1 MIANYFTLRYGDCVI
16 GPDPITKTFK
26 KQRSLFSDRK
36 GNQRAEYEDNSE
48 QEKFSVHLKV
58 GGALVARK

>member
-1 MIANYFTLRYGDCVI
+1 VI